1 MSSSSSSESS
11 GKAKKKKK
19 EKDKGKKDKK
29 GKKEKKDKSKKDD
42 KKDKKRIER
51 AEAWEC
57 DKPEAVRLI
66 KALVQIDSNLDSEL
80 EGVFTA
86 IDSGEIVRIDGLEN
100 KQVRKKLRHLL
111 QALRLSPADG
121 QAFKSPDKK
130 VSFTALFRN
139 CLKGARLGTSAA
151 VPDPEMCR
159 EVQPTDPRGHTAR
172 AAGNADAV
180 EAAPASVDE
189 QPENIPA
196 PAKRGPVGPQL
207 PMPGIGPAGTSGVG
221 ASDEEPD
228 ADGPRME
235 GEERQGVDLDALYDK
250 LQRPEWMTV
259 PCAELAGA
267 FGEAPPRKGDRFS
280 VKRTREEQEA
290 FEKAMQDRGDSLLQ
304 QKMEGK
310 FTEHTKAGDEA
321 VEHLRKQARK
331 AQEVWGLSEK
341 DQQRAAA
348 GILPGTQSSG
358 PSAGRRAFDPE
369 RDMRSVKPISK
380 DDFAKLVENS
390 GSDLMGRF
398 SRSQVSTSF
407 L

>member
-11 GKAKKKKK
+11 AKAKKKKK

-29 GKKEKKDKSKKDD
+29 CKKEKDKSKKDD
-42 KKDKKRIER
+42 KKNKKRSER

-66 KALVQIDSNLDSEL
+66 KALVQIDSSLASEL
-80 EGVFTA
+80 EGVFTS
-86 IDSGEIVRIDGLEN
+86 IDSGETVRLDGLEN
-100 KQVRKKLRHLL
+100 KQVKKKLRHLL

-130 VSFTALFRN
+130 VSFTALFRI
-139 CLKGARLGTSAA
+139 CLKGAGLGTSAA
-151 VPDPEMCR
+151 VPDPDKR
-159 EVQPTDPRGHTAR
+159 KEVQTTDQQGHTAR
-172 AAGNADAV
+172 APGNADAV
-180 EAAPASVDE
+180 EAAPVSVDE
-189 QPENIPA
+189 QPDNIAA

-207 PMPGIGPAGTSGVG
+207 PMPGIGPAGNSGVG
-221 ASDEEPD
+221 DSDEEPD

-235 GEERQGVDLDALYDK
+235 GQERQGVDLDALYDK

-267 FGEAPPRKGDRFS
+267 FGEAPPRKGDRFA
-280 VKRTREEQEA
+280 VKRTPEEQEA
-290 FEKAMQDRGDSLLQ
+290 FEKAMKDRGDSLLQ
-304 QKMEGK
+304 QRMDGK
-310 FTEHTKAGDEA
+310 FSEHTKAGDEA
-321 VEHLRKQARK
+321 VEQLRKQSRK

-348 GILPGTQSSG
+348 GTLPGSQSSG
-358 PSAGRRAFDPE
+358 PSTGRRAFDPE
-369 RDMRSVKPISK
+369 RDMRSVKPISR